1 MAGHE
6 SHEPKDMSL
15 IEPRSAPP
23 GHATPENIK
32 TDAKTVGKA
41 SGGTL
46 GAATGMALG
55 VAGGPVGLVLGG
67 IAGAVG
73 GWWAGRGI
81 ANAITDDDDAAYRAH
96 YEETPDRPADR
107 SYDSVRPA
115 YVAGHLAARNPD
127 YAGRAFE
134 EVEADLQCG
143 WSDEVAQPCGEWPA
157 VRRFARAGFERGRR
171 AGGAP

>member
-1 MAGHE
+1 MRECRGSGLASPCGLDIAVVRVTVLESSPGQPGKRGGTMAAHE
-6 SHEPKDMSL
+6 SQEAKDMSL

-55 VAGGPVGLVLGG
+55 VAAGPVGLVLGG

-73 GWWAGRGI
+73 GWWAGRGV
-81 ANAITDDDDAAYRAH
+81 ANAITDDDDAAYRTH
-96 YEETPDRPADR
+96 
-107 SYDSVRPA
+107 
-115 YVAGHLAARNPD
+115 
-127 YAGRAFE
+127 
-134 EVEADLQCG
+134 
-143 WSDEVAQPCGEWPA
+143 
-157 VRRFARAGFERGRR
+157 
-171 AGGAP
+171 